1 MKPFGAFYTRLTRHE
16 VNHPTAEQL
25 AELRHICETAF
36 GVAHDAPY
44 AEELFSRA
52 CELLGTDGSIGGVGY
67 VYRCYEDLAELVKRV
82 LASAEGAER

>member
-1 MKPFGAFYTRLTRHE
+1 MKPFGAFYTSLTRRE

-25 AELRHICETAF
+25 ADLRHICEQDF
-36 GVAHDAPY
+36 GIPHDAPY

-67 VYRCYEDLAELVKRV
+67 VYRCYEDLAELVNIV
-82 LASAEGAER
+82 LASGRQVQP